1 MLFNLYGFLLRKA
14 VFLLKKPR
22 VSVMAPR
29 PGGGLGRMC
38 LIPFG
43 LGFGRWQTC
52 SYQAIEL
59 MIG

>member
-29 PGGGLGRMC
+29 PGGAGG
-38 LIPFG
+38 
-43 LGFGRWQTC
+43 W
-52 SYQAIEL
+52 
-59 MIG
+59 IGSDVFDPIWTWFWTLADL